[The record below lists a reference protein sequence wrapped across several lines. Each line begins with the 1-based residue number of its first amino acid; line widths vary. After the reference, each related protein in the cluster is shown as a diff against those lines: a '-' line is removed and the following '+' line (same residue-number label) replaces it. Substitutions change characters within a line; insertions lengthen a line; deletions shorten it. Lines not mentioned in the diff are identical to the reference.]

1 MSKQPRGL
9 RNNNPG
15 NIRNSQRTDWQGEV
29 DEASKND
36 KSFEEF
42 ETIAY
47 GYRALIKLLQNY
59 RKLHGCQTMADF
71 IKRWAPETENNTSAY
86 IKRVCTE
93 MQVPTTY
100 VPDVNDKTTMCAFAA
115 AISQVENGVSAVMAD
130 VESGW
135 DLL

>member
-71 IKRWAPETENNTSAY
+71 IKLWAPETENNTSAY